1 MLRVVKADYGNVEE
15 SIPVTSPSFAFSVL
29 NKMIPGCVYGDSNNE
44 GAFLIGT
51 FSGIFYIMGDEAN
64 GKFKE
69 ELFSL
74 YRDRKK
80 KQSRFTLFSSS
91 EKWDEAWNDL
101 FENEEMVRRYNRY
114 AFAFNKLKNLSNS
127 NRMELPKGFTV
138 KKINLENIHQSTEF
152 NEEYY
157 EKYWGSVSNFLEN
170 GFGYCVLHNDTIV
183 SECTSI
189 FRAEKSAEMDIVT
202 KSEWKGKGLG
212 KVTAQSFINHCIEK
226 NITPRWDCSVGNSA
240 SISMANTIGFESPLR
255 YSVFAQNI

>member
-15 SIPVTSPSFAFSVL
+15 SIPVTSPSFVFSVL
-29 NKMIPGCVYGDSNNE
+29 NKIIPGFVYGDSSNK
-44 GAFLIGT
+44 GTFLIGT
-51 FSGIFYIMGDEAN
+51 FSGIFYVMGDEAN

-74 YRDRKK
+74 YHDRKK
-80 KQSRFTLFSSS
+80 EQSRFTLFSSS
-91 EKWDEAWNDL
+91 ERWDEALNDL

-183 SECTSI
+183 SECTTI
-189 FRAEKSAEMDIVT
+189 FRAEKSAEMDILT
-202 KSEWKGKGLG
+202 KSEWEGKGLG

-226 NITPRWDCSVGNSA
+226 NITPRWDCSVGNPA

-255 YSVFAQNI
+255 YSVFAKTV